1 MANPMNINSTA
12 TSILVI
18 WYIAGSLI
26 SISVIATMSIV
37 LVKLSKRLESLE
49 HKISPLIDQTS
60 EVLRTINKTVIQAEP
75 GITTILSNVETTTA
89 SIAQTSEIVAT
100 TTNKIISNPLGE
112 VSAIK
117 DAVLSMTKRNR

>member
-37 LVKLSKRLESLE
+37 LVKLSQRLESLE